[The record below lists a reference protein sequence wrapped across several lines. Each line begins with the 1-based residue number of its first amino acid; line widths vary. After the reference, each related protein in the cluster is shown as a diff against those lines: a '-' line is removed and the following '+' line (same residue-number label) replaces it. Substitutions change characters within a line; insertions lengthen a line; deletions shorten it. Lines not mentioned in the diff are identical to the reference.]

1 MKAMLIPKNKK
12 KNKIEHK
19 EKKHHLL
26 SVNINFN
33 AVLLFK
39 STGEHYLKTSTVF
52 PWK

>member
-12 KNKIEHK
+12 KKNKRQHK

-33 AVLLFK
+33 AVI
-39 STGEHYLKTSTVF
+39 YLRALEDII
-52 PWK
+52 